1 MSLPRFHFEGSLSA
15 VAKKWLFELQILY
28 AGEGESRKPDE
39 GVSPNFDDSV
49 GSNASLASSAA
60 GARAAPILYIKGHEF
75 VQVMKHLVQA
85 LNRFRKDSL
94 ISDS

>member
-1 MSLPRFHFEGSLSA
+1 MPA
-15 VAKKWLFELQILY
+15 VAKKWLFQLQILY

-75 VQVMKHLVQA
+75 VQVTK
-85 LNRFRKDSL
+85 NISYKGL
-94 ISDS
+94 IA